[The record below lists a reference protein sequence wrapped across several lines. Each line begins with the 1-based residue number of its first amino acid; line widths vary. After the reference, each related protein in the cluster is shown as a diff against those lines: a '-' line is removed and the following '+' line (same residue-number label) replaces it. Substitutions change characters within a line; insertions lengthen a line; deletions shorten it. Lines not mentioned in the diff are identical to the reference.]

1 MYSRIMVAIDSDSAQ
16 GPALTT
22 AVDLARMCGARL
34 AVCHA
39 LDETIFARRTAEVL
53 LPGNIGQAERQ
64 LADGALAFLE
74 AAADEARAAGIDVD
88 VRLVRSERVH
98 AAEMIAAAAAEWRAD
113 LQVAAA
119 HNRRGIERL
128 FVGSFAEQLVRKVG
142 ASLLLV
148 RGV

>member
-1 MYSRIMVAIDSDSAQ
+1 M
-16 GPALTT
+16 TT

-113 LQVAAA
+113 LLVAAA
-119 HNRRGIERL
+119 HPKQC
-128 FVGSFAEQLVRKVG
+128 VK
-142 ASLLLV
+142 
-148 RGV
+148 